1 MLRISNRGFT
11 FIELIVVVTIMALL
25 SGVGAVSY
33 TQFNKQA
40 RDAKR
45 KTDLETM
52 RSSLELYKST
62 YGKYPIFYFEG
73 YGDTGFTAGWSTF
86 DNTEP
91 NFKTF
96 MNNAFPK
103 DPKPPTTCIGYLY
116 TIQDAGQK
124 SYTIYTVLENTDG
137 VDATQAKPQP
147 KSEPGPGTNTAN
159 KTLSINAGSGVMCQ
173 GTTFNYWINSP

>member
-1 MLRISNRGFT
+1 MKKGTWGFT
-11 FIELIVVVTIMALL
+11 FIEIIVVTTIIGLL
-25 SGVGAVSY
+25 MSGAAVSY
-33 TQFNKQA
+33 SVLTKNA

-62 YGKYPIFYFEG
+62 YGVYPIFYFNG
-73 YGDTGFTAGWSTF
+73 LTRGWSTF
-86 DNTEP
+86 DNTESQ
-91 NFKTF
+91 FKTF
-96 MNNAFPK
+96 MSNTFPQ